1 MFTWICPQCGREVP
15 PSYTE
20 CPDCTQKA
28 QNVPEQPGA
37 PPAQPQ
43 PPAYPPP
50 QPPTYQQPPQQQPY
64 YPPPQQQYAPSPP
77 QQQQYA
83 PPQQQQYAPPHYA
96 PPPQQPYAPAQH
108 AQPSYGPPRLP
119 SMNLPVW
126 ALTIMFAL
134 AVGGVVSGIYWLL
147 QGGKAQTGTG
157 PAPTAAVENPAAKPG
172 AKPNPLQKYI
182 EVSGVRFVQNAKKKT
197 EARFVLINHSEAD
210 ISGLAGNVTI
220 WGRTRKS
227 EEDAQ
232 GSFSF
237 NTNLGPFESKEL
249 TVPMDT
255 KLKIYELPDWQN
267 VTTDVQ
273 ITAPAGGA

>member
-20 CPDCTQKA
+20 CPDCKQNA
-28 QNVPEQPGA
+28 QN
-37 PPAQPQ
+37 PPAQQPVQQGQPQAPAYPPQQ
-43 PPAYPPP
+43 PPAYAPP
-50 QPPTYQQPPQQQPY
+50 PPQQQAY
-64 YPPPQQQYAPSPP
+64 YPPQQPSYTPPPQQQYAPPP
-77 QQQQYA
+77 PPPQYA
-83 PPQQQQYAPPHYA
+83 PPQSYA
-96 PPPQQPYAPAQH
+96 PPPPAQH
-108 AQPSYGPPRLP
+108 HYLPPPSKRL
-119 SMNLPVW
+119 NLPVW
-126 ALTIMFAL
+126 ALTVVFAL

-147 QGGKAQTGTG
+147 QSGKSQTGTG
-157 PAPTAAVENPAAKPG
+157 PAPTVAVENPAAKPG

-182 EVSGVRFVQNAKKKT
+182 EVSGVRFVQDAKKKT
-197 EARFVLINHSEAD
+197 QARFVLINHSEAD

-237 NTNLGPFESKEL
+237 NTNLGPYESKEL
-249 TVPMDT
+249 TVPLDT

>member
-20 CPDCTQKA
+20 CPDCAQKA
-28 QNVPEQPGA
+28 KDAPAQPEA
-37 PPAQPQ
+37 PQAQPQ
-43 PPAYPPP
+43 PPGYPPP
-50 QPPTYQQPPQQQPY
+50 QQPAYQQPQQQQPY
-64 YPPPQQQYAPSPP
+64 YPP
-77 QQQQYA
+77 QQQYA
-83 PPQQQQYAPPHYA
+83 PPPPPPQPQYAPPQQRYAPPSQQQPQYA
-96 PPPQQPYAPAQH
+96 PPPQGYAP
-108 AQPSYGPPRLP
+108 PRAGG
-119 SMNLPVW
+119 MNLPVW
-126 ALTIMFAL
+126 ALTILFAL
-134 AVGGVVSGIYWLL
+134 AVGGVVGGIVWLL
-147 QGGKAQTGTG
+147 QSGKSQTGTG

-182 EVSGVRFVQNAKKKT
+182 EVSGVRFVQDAKKKT
-197 EARFVLINHSEAD
+197 QARFVVVNHSDAD
-210 ISGLAGNVTI
+210 ISGLAGNVTV

-237 NTNLGPFESKEL
+237 NTNLGPGESKEL